1 MDWLETEVVDC
12 DVLIV
17 GGGMSGCGAAYE
29 AAFWAKERGLR
40 AVVVK
45 KAAMERSGA
54 VAMGLSAIN
63 CYMGMKWG
71 KNTPEDFVR

>member
-17 GGGMSGCGAAYE
+17 GGGMSGCAAAYE

-40 AVVVK
+40 A
-45 KAAMERSGA
+45 AGGA
-54 VAMGLSAIN
+54 TNI
-63 CYMGMKWG
+63 
-71 KNTPEDFVR
+71 